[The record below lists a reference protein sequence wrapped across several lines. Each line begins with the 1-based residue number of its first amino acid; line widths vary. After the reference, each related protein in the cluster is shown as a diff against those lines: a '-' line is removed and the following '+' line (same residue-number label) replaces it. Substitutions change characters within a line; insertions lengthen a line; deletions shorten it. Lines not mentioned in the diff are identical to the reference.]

1 MGNAEAELS
10 VSGMYCRGE
19 GVAKNYDQSLYW
31 EQRAADQNSP
41 RALFWLGNSYSGGGF
56 CGARFPVDLQKAFSL
71 LLRAADQGYAP
82 AESQVGWR
90 LRDGWGVTKSTE
102 MALYWLE
109 KARAQNEPN
118 SYAPLARMYRDG
130 NGVPQNIPLARS
142 YYQKAIALGNGYLQ
156 PELDALNASQQTDS
170 SSAAT
175 TSNTVK
181 TQATYGQSG
190 GQNAASQGTC
200 AVVYEAQTEHTEM
213 YGTYLTYGAA
223 WGRATIGEAQNA
235 ARADLFRS
243 LGNTPINHT
252 LLGANS
258 DGMVTDAS
266 GCGHDHGAVAV
277 ALKETFI
284 DGRLHTF
291 GNVVFEQVD
300 AALADSTEAASA
312 QAIAACKAEYN
323 GSYQDFLNCHVVVRW

>member
-1 MGNAEAELS
+1 MLPTTVVVVLLGLVVTHETIGQNSFPRDLQAAERGDWGAIIAVGHDYMYGNGTDKNWERAEYWFRRLPFSLTMSANEQTYADQAF
-10 VSGMYCRGE
+10 VSLGVIYMNGGW
-19 GVAKNYDQSLYW
+19 GVAKNPTYARYYLERIDPNGIHGD
-31 EQRAADQNSP
+31 ERQRFLKN
-41 RALFWLGNSYSGGGF
+41 
-56 CGARFPVDLQKAFSL
+56 
-71 LLRAADQGYAP
+71 
-82 AESQVGWR
+82 
-90 LRDGWGVTKSTE
+90 
-102 MALYWLE
+102 
-109 KARAQNEPN
+109 
-118 SYAPLARMYRDG
+118 
-130 NGVPQNIPLARS
+130 
-142 YYQKAIALGNGYLQ
+142 
-156 PELDALNASQQTDS
+156 LNDSQQTNA

-235 ARADLFRS
+235 ARADMFRS
-243 LGNTPINHT
+243 LGNTPLNHT

-258 DGMVTDAS
+258 DGIVTDAS